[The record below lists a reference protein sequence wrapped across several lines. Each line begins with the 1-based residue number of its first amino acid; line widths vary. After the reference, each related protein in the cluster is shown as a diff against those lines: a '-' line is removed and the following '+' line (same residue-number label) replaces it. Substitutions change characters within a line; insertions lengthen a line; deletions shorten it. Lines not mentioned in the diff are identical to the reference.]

1 MGVIHKVDHRVC
13 GYTASL
19 AKWSC
24 EAQPHPYMPP
34 LLKPLKILYKKLPFK
49 ILIHSTLS
57 IQWPQVSNCRQ
68 PKRTA
73 MEKTARA
80 AVRVSHFNYNKL
92 QAVACITSSVAV
104 SIGLIYWV
112 AKMLF

>member
-1 MGVIHKVDHRVC
+1 
-13 GYTASL
+13 
-19 AKWSC
+19 
-24 EAQPHPYMPP
+24 
-34 LLKPLKILYKKLPFK
+34 
-49 ILIHSTLS
+49 
-57 IQWPQVSNCRQ
+57 
-68 PKRTA
+68 